1 MLYPDLLVI
10 RRSPAKVCW
19 HILYGAELITTAD
32 TKAEAEIER
41 TRLLESMN
49 H

>member
-41 TRLLESMN
+41 ERLIKSMN

>member
-19 HILYGAELITTAD
+19 QILYGAELICTAD
-32 TKAEAEIER
+32 TKAEAETER